1 MNNDGVE
8 QPIQPPVKRPGGR
21 PQGVKDKH
29 HRFSLKR
36 KAEAKAL
43 YLAGNLPEEIVKMC
57 KVDDAK
63 LIQQWA
69 KDENWDAERIKVM
82 AITSENL
89 LDSVL
94 RHQLET
100 FNGLQLIKEK
110 SLNRI
115 KAIDDEKQP
124 LPVKYS
130 EAVNA
135 YLGSTDLEYKMKS
148 DTLHARFLVAVAE
161 VLKNKIQDKDL
172 LRDIIEDLG
181 KVYTSYTQKGA
192 PPRQEPEN
200 GS

>member
-1 MNNDGVE
+1 MSDDNLE
-8 QPIQPPVKRPGGR
+8 QPIQPPAKRAGGR
-21 PQGVKDKH
+21 PKGVKDKN

-43 YLAGNLPEEIVKMC
+43 YLAGNLPEEITKMC

-63 LIQQWA
+63 LIQKWA
-69 KDENWDAERIKVM
+69 KDENWDADRVKVM

-110 SLNRI
+110 SLSRI
-115 KAIDDEKQP
+115 KKIDEGDA

-172 LRDIIEDLG
+172 LRDIIEELG
-181 KVYTSYTQKGA
+181 RVYTNYTQKGA